1 MTANKERHKM
11 FTNVDKQDDNII
23 GNNETEYNRGEH
35 PNSLANL
42 KPFPKGV
49 SGNPLGRPHKYQK
62 LADTLNKIGDKEVVD
77 YKGIPGGYSYRE
89 GVLEKVW
96 KKAHHGDIKFIQ
108 LFSYTPHVVYFNFFK
123 SFIYFFWIC

>member
-1 MTANKERHKM
+1 MDKDKKYVKEVLTMAK
-11 FTNVDKQDDNII
+11 DKRENIS
-23 GNNETEYNRGEH
+23 GFNDSEYTRGEH

-49 SGNPLGRPHKYQK
+49 SGNPLGKPHKYQK
-62 LADTLNKIGDKEVVD
+62 LADNLNKIGDRQVID

-96 KKAHHGDIKFIQ
+96 KKAHHGDIKLIQ
-108 LFSYTPHVVYFNFFK
+108 LLAYLG
-123 SFIYFFWIC
+123 CLDD